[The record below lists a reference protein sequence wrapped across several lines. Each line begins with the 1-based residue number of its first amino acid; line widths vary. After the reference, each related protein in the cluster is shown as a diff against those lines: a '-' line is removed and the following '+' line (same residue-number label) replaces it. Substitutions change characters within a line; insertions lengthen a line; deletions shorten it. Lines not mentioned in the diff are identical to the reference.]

1 MKVFANFEVWIDSPA
16 NPPASASPLV
26 CPVQVYES
34 PAGPARGKLEL
45 NIEAE
50 EFRTQLSVVR
60 SDGPALEQRKSF
72 GRRLFKA
79 LFQEDVI
86 QVWRD
91 SLARAQPPEADGLRL
106 RLWINVP
113 QLASLPWE
121 LLHDDNFGGF
131 LATIA
136 DVPVCRY
143 LPVAEPP
150 YLPAQQRLRILGVI
164 ERPRKLPEIP
174 AKEKESLK
182 AALQGL
188 GNAVEYKI
196 LENASVAQ
204 IQNELQKDYHVL
216 HFLGHGTAGKLA
228 LVAEDGQSGHFIDDQ
243 EFSQLFLGRRSL
255 RLIVLN
261 ACHSSQP
268 VEGGLFAGIGP
279 ALVQK
284 RMPAVIA
291 MQYPSVRL
299 DTASRFSQA
308 FYSTLAN
315 GLPVDFAVNEA
326 RQALSAGD
334 LLAER
339 DWSTPVLYM
348 GTRSGNILNFHR
360 GESDA
365 TKQVWQALHAIVQ
378 ETGKS
383 TLAGALVGLSQ
394 QFEEVT
400 IWSNRL
406 QEWLRFE
413 RYLRPVQIGIE
424 RLNDEVTRATRS
436 LPVLSQDT
444 IDSLQRT
451 WELCQGDVSDLKS
464 FGRMVRY
471 ISRTMPVPLESKP
484 NPEVNSWF
492 SELDRLEKG
501 LKDTLSG
508 NLIGVT
514 AEPKMLLNELSKH
527 CRGIRDYLRE
537 RSADCRNCLHSE
549 AEVLGKLATLLHT
562 QLRA

>member
-1 MKVFANFEVWIDSPA
+1 MKTYANFEVWIDSPA
-16 NPPASASPLV
+16 KPPQPGNPLV

-34 PAGPARGKLEL
+34 PAGPARGKLEVG
-45 NIEAE
+45 IEGE

-60 SDGPALEQRKSF
+60 SDGPQLEQRKSF
-72 GRRLFKA
+72 GRSLFGA
-79 LFQEDVI
+79 LFQGDVI

-106 RLWINVP
+106 RLWINAP
-113 QLASLPWE
+113 HLAALPWE
-121 LLHDDNFGGF
+121 LLYDDKLGGF

-150 YLPAQQRLRILGVI
+150 YLPSQQRLRILGVI
-164 ERPRKLPEIP
+164 ERPRNLPEIP
-174 AKEKESLK
+174 AKEKENLK

-188 GNAVEYKI
+188 GNAVECTI

-228 LVAEDGQSGHFIDDQ
+228 LVAEDGHSGHFIDDQ

-291 MQYPSVRL
+291 MQYPFVRV

-308 FYSTLAN
+308 FYSALAN
-315 GLPVDFAVNEA
+315 GLPVDVAVNEA
-326 RQALSAGD
+326 RQQLSAGE
-334 LLAER
+334 LLNGR

-348 GTRSGNILNFHR
+348 GTRNGRILDFMGQEADRVKQAWQSVQAVTEQSAPASAALADLSKRFQEIEARHR
-360 GESDA
+360 ELGLLLQLSNLLRELRDDF
-365 TKQVWQALHAIVQ
+365 TQCTAIVDQAGLNLASLRFNDLKQAWGHAQQNRLISLQVFLEKRPELQSTAKWSRLQKGAQ
-378 ETGKS
+378 EIKS
-383 TLAGALVGLSQ
+383 GLEQVALKASADSIKVFDNELAGA
-394 QFEEVT
+394 
-400 IWSNRL
+400 
-406 QEWLRFE
+406 
-413 RYLRPVQIGIE
+413 
-424 RLNDEVTRATRS
+424 
-436 LPVLSQDT
+436 
-444 IDSLQRT
+444 
-451 WELCQGDVSDLKS
+451 
-464 FGRMVRY
+464 
-471 ISRTMPVPLESKP
+471 
-484 NPEVNSWF
+484 
-492 SELDRLEKG
+492 
-501 LKDTLSG
+501 
-508 NLIGVT
+508 
-514 AEPKMLLNELSKH
+514 
-527 CRGIRDYLRE
+527 
-537 RSADCRNCLHSE
+537 
-549 AEVLGKLATLLHT
+549 EVLARQQMEEAIKDLVSLSDRTLGRLAID
-562 QLRA
+562 R